1 MKENTHIIYN
11 QYYDVTFHTLKKFK
25 CKQSTKQ
32 GLSSWNI
39 YTFLN
44 KNVQIYWYK
53 YEIKIKQREQYK

>member
-44 KNVQIYWYK
+44 KMCKFIGINMK
-53 YEIKIKQREQYK
+53 